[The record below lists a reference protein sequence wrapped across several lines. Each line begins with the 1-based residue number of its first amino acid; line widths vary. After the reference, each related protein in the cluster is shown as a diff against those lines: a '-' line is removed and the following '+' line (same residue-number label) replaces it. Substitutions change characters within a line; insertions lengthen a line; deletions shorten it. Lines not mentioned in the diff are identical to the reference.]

1 MFRETQHAGGFAVN
15 SASDAV
21 ILAIDDDQAVR
32 ESLSNYLEDFGYKVL
47 HGQDGED
54 GLAVFREQAPDI
66 VLTDLRM
73 PRMDGLQV
81 LEAIRKESPETPV
94 MVISGVGDIRD
105 VVEALRRG
113 AWDYLVKP
121 IQDMNILV
129 HSVER
134 CLERA
139 RLQRQNREYQAS
151 LEDSLDRLQQTQK
164 EMIHSAKMAALGD
177 LVAGVAHEVNTPIGV
192 SITAASF
199 LVERTKLLR
208 DLYTKGEMKRSD
220 LEKYLAVADESSAS
234 ILTNLERAAELVQSF
249 KKVAADQT
257 SEEKRVFE
265 MKGYLDQILVSL
277 RPQFKRTP
285 HKVTVT
291 CPQNLVLNSYPGAV
305 MQILTNLLMNSLI
318 HGFADGRAGEIDI
331 LVEEAGDNIVLSY
344 RDSGVGMNKEQRE
357 RIYDPFYTT
366 RRGGGGTGLGMNIAY
381 NLITQ
386 TLKGA
391 VVLDTA
397 PGTGVFFVITI
408 PKDPDAS
415 PANVV

>member
-1 MFRETQHAGGFAVN
+1 MNHATG
-15 SASDAV
+15 AV
-21 ILAIDDDQAVR
+21 ILTIDDDQAVR
-32 ESLSNYLEDFGYKVL
+32 ESLSNYLEDFGYTVVQ
-47 HGQDGED
+47 GQDGLD
-54 GLAVFREQAPDI
+54 GLEVFRAQAPDM
-66 VLTDLRM
+66 VLVDLRM

-81 LEAIRKESPETPV
+81 LETVRAESPETPI

-105 VVEALRRG
+105 VVEALRKG

-121 IQDMNILV
+121 IQDMNILI
-129 HSVER
+129 HSVEN

-139 RLQRQNREYQAS
+139 RLLRQNREYQAS
-151 LEDSLDRLQQTQK
+151 LEDSLDRLRQTQK
-164 EMIHSAKMAALGD
+164 EMVHSAKMAALGD

-192 SITAASF
+192 SVTAASF
-199 LVERTKLLR
+199 LVERTRLLR

-220 LEKYLAVADESSAS
+220 LEKYLAVAEESATSV
-234 ILTNLERAAELVQSF
+234 LTNLERAAELVQSF

-257 SEEKRVFE
+257 SEEKRMFE

-285 HKVTVT
+285 HKVLVS
-291 CPQNLVLNSYPGAV
+291 CPDNILLNSYPGAI
-305 MQILTNLLMNSLI
+305 MQILTNLIMNSLV

-331 LVEEAGDNIVLSY
+331 LVEEAGENVVLSY
-344 RDSGVGMNKEQRE
+344 RDTGVGMNKEQRE

-366 RRGGGGTGLGMNIAY
+366 RRGSGGTGLGMNIVY

-397 PGTGVFFVITI
+397 PGNGVFFVITI
-408 PKDPDAS
+408 PKDPDTSSNIQAE
-415 PANVV
+415 P

>member
-1 MFRETQHAGGFAVN
+1 
-15 SASDAV
+15 
-21 ILAIDDDQAVR
+21 
-32 ESLSNYLEDFGYKVL
+32 
-47 HGQDGED
+47 
-54 GLAVFREQAPDI
+54 VFRAQRPDM
-66 VLTDLRM
+66 VLVDLRM

-81 LEAIRKESPETPV
+81 LEAVRAESPETPI

-105 VVEALRRG
+105 VVEALRKG

-129 HSVER
+129 HSVET

-139 RLQRQNREYQAS
+139 RLQRQNHEYQAS
-151 LEDSLDRLQQTQK
+151 LEESLDRLKQTQK
-164 EMIHSAKMAALGD
+164 EMVHSAKMAALGD

-192 SITAASF
+192 SVTAASF
-199 LVERTKLLR
+199 LVERTRLLR
-208 DLYTKGEMKRSD
+208 ELYAKGEMKRSD
-220 LEKYLAVADESSAS
+220 LEKYLAVAEESSTS

-285 HKVTVT
+285 HKVLVS
-291 CPQNLVLNSYPGAV
+291 CPDNVLLNSYPGAI
-305 MQILTNLLMNSLI
+305 MQILTNLIMNSLV
-318 HGFADGRAGEIDI
+318 HGFADGRSGEIDI
-331 LVEEAGDNIVLSY
+331 LVEDGGENVVLSY
-344 RDSGVGMNKEQRE
+344 RDTGVGMNKEQRE

-366 RRGGGGTGLGMNIAY
+366 RRGSGGTGLGMNIVY
-381 NLITQ
+381 NLIIQ

-391 VVLDTA
+391 VVLDTT
-397 PGTGVFFVITI
+397 PDNGVFFVITV
-408 PKDPDAS
+408 PKDPDKLTVV
-415 PANVV
+415 PAED